1 MRFGAIIES
10 MGSWLEATHLVEQI
24 KNVDFPGLFTNP
36 WFLVPFIALVG
47 YLLYKQ
53 AFRDLAILGL
63 VGGVWYAS
71 GTPYMQTLVVG
82 NELQIAKI
90 LPVLFGGAV
99 VLGLLI
105 YLMIGRSD

>member
-1 MRFGAIIES
+1 MGFGAIIES
-10 MGSWLEATHLVEQI
+10 MGNWLEATHLVEQI
-24 KNVDFPGLFTNP
+24 REVDVAGLSTNP
-36 WFLVPFIALVG
+36 WFLVPFIILIG

-53 AFRDLAILGL
+53 AFRDLTILGL
-63 VGGVWYAS
+63 LLGVWYAS

-82 NELQIAKI
+82 NELQMTKI

>member
-1 MRFGAIIES
+1 VGFGAIIET
-10 MGSWLEATHLVEQI
+10 MGSWLEATHLVEQVRD
-24 KNVDFPGLFTNP
+24 VDVAGLSTNP
-36 WFLVPFIALVG
+36 WFVVPFVVLIG

-53 AFRDLAILGL
+53 AFRDLIILGL
-63 VGGVWYAS
+63 LLGVWYAS